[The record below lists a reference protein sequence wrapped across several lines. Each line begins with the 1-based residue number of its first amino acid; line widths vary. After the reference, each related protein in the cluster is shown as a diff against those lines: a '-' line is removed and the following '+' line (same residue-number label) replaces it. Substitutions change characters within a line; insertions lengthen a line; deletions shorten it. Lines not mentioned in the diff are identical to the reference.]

1 MVVLP
6 RFALFLV
13 AFLWGISFVYTK
25 PYLLAM
31 NPIAFTAY
39 NFLIAG
45 LIFYFIA
52 RGRRLKLSFRL
63 REGIILGVFLFF
75 TEAPQMIGLSGTTAA
90 NTVFLQTLGILLIP
104 ILERLMYG
112 RRIAIVTIV
121 ALVVAL
127 VGANLLTGGVTHFN
141 QGDMWNV
148 LSALGFLFY
157 IVFLGHF
164 EKEKKSGV
172 LVLCTQQFLTCG
184 ILSLI
189 AALVVNAPLGLQTT
203 HASWTPLIVL
213 TLLFTLV
220 PYLLLQWAEKYASE
234 VETTFYSILEP
245 LIGGIAAWT
254 IGAEIATPAMA
265 FGGALIVAALILSE
279 FHRVSFRTLRRH
291 LLSI

>member
-6 RFALFLV
+6 RAALLLV
-13 AFLWGISFVYTK
+13 SLLWGVSFVYTK

-45 LIFYFIA
+45 VIFLLIA
-52 RGRRLKLSFRL
+52 RERGMKLSFRL
-63 REGIILGVFLFF
+63 REGVILGVFLFF
-75 TEAPQMIGLSGTTAA
+75 TEAPQMIGLSETTAA
-90 NTVFLQTLGILLIP
+90 NTVFLQALGILLIP
-104 ILERLMYG
+104 VLERVMYG
-112 RRIAIVTIV
+112 RKIASITIV
-121 ALVVAL
+121 ALIVAF

-148 LSALGFLFY
+148 ISALGFLFY

-164 EKEKKSGV
+164 EKEKKSG
-172 LVLCTQQFLTCG
+172 LFVLCTQQFLTCG
-184 ILSLI
+184 ILSLV
-189 AALVVNAPLGLQTT
+189 AAVVVNAPLGLETAQ
-203 HASWTPLIVL
+203 ASWLPLIVL
-213 TLLFTLV
+213 TLLFTLI

-254 IGAEIATPAMA
+254 IGAELATPSMVL
-265 FGGALIVAALILSE
+265 GGVLIIAALVLSE
-279 FHRVSFRTLRRH
+279 FHRVNFRTLRRH